1 MRIFKISLIDSPID
15 AFEGGIA
22 VFGII
27 KKKSYGWGG
36 GPLKLNKKTM
46 AVFDKMSSFFIKL
59 GIHLIL
65 ITGQKSKACQ
75 I

>member
-1 MRIFKISLIDSPID
+1 MRIFKTSLIDSPID

-36 GPLKLNKKTM
+36 HLKLNKKTM